1 VADRDSPN
9 VLKRLPGPARRDAD
23 GRWLHPLLLPATLGL
38 AACAGLAGR
47 GTVQLQHTGA
57 WPLITVAAVLA
68 AAALGLATRQ
78 LWAVAFALLFW
89 ATTALGG
96 AGLGAFLLRQGLT
109 NEAGGDW
116 SGLVSLLLAGSGLVA
131 FAATVLSLALTATL
145 VLAWRPVTSGRSVLA
160 RLGAFALAG
169 AGLALIGGLG
179 ALIWQ
184 RQLFAQN
191 ECLGGHALTCY
202 RLAGDAVR
210 FTEEQRRAF
219 ALRGCRAGDR
229 STCRQA
235 VGFLGASGRSELEQA
250 IGAACGAGD
259 ADLCHRLGDR
269 LLAIGDREDGVR
281 HLERACAADARWCEN
296 AARTAHERGEG
307 ALARALRLRGC
318 AATQAPA
325 CRGLL
330 AEARAAND
338 AAEVARLELET
349 CLIGDVNDCRPLM
362 RRDLASICSRVCAGT
377 TESLLH
383 TCGHCAR
390 DALAA
395 GTPAL
400 AEAWLS
406 GACARGHSWS
416 CRDLG
421 ELRLPRPSGAIAGVT
436 EPARER

>member
-1 VADRDSPN
+1 VSDRPH
-9 VLKRLPGPARRDAD
+9 RPARRDAD
-23 GRWLHPLLLPATLGL
+23 GGWLHPLLLPAALGL

-47 GTVQLQHTGA
+47 GAVELQHTGT

-68 AAALGLATRQ
+68 VAALGLATRQ
-78 LWAVAFALLFW
+78 LWAFAFALLFW
-89 ATTALGG
+89 ATTAVSGT
-96 AGLGAFLLRQGLT
+96 ALGAFLAWQGLT

-116 SGLVSLLLAGSGLVA
+116 SGFVSLLLAGSGLIA
-131 FAATVLSLALTATL
+131 FAAAALSVTLTATL
-145 VLAWRPVTSGRSVLA
+145 VLAWRPVTSGRSLRAWLA
-160 RLGAFALAG
+160 SLALAG

-179 ALIWQ
+179 ALMWQ

-191 ECLGGHALTCY
+191 KCLGGHALTCY
-202 RLAGDAVR
+202 RLAGDAAR
-210 FTEEQRRAF
+210 FTKEQRRAF
-219 ALRGCRAGDR
+219 ALRGCRAGDP
-229 STCRQA
+229 STCRQV
-235 VGFLGASGRSELEQA
+235 VGFLEASGPSELEQA

-259 ADLCHRLGDR
+259 ADLCHRLGER

-281 HLERACAADARWCEN
+281 HLERACAADARWCET
-296 AARTAHERGEG
+296 AARTAEERGEG

-330 AEARAAND
+330 AAAHAAND

-349 CLIGDVNDCRPLM
+349 CLVGDVNDCRPLM
-362 RRDLASICSRVCAGT
+362 RRDLASICSRVCAGA

-383 TCGHCAR
+383 TCGYCAR

-395 GTPAL
+395 GAPDV

-416 CRDLG
+416 CRDLR
-421 ELRLPRPSGAIAGVT
+421 ELGLPRPSGAIAGVT
-436 EPARER
+436 EPPREK